1 MSLPDKNEQNCD
13 LLQSGNVATVAKG
26 AQILKLVKE
35 NQLITAVI
43 VFFLWQAGAL
53 AQGINL
59 LGGVC

>member
-1 MSLPDKNEQNCD
+1 MSLPENPPGVED
-13 LLQSGNVATVAKG
+13 VATVAKG
-26 AQILKLVKE
+26 AQILNLVKE

-59 LGGVC
+59 IGGVC

>member
-1 MSLPDKNEQNCD
+1 MSIPEQKCEE
-13 LLQSGNVATVAKG
+13 VATVAKS
-26 AQILKLVKE
+26 AQILNLIKE